1 MVGIVKRKKIN
12 RSKCM
17 EIHELGD
24 KLILKYQI
32 KQDFL
37 QRREEDS
44 LEYKWCQMNGFKES
58 VEVNI

>member
-1 MVGIVKRKKIN
+1 MIWQWHKDITLMWKTILTRIWMVGIIKRKKIN

-32 KQDFL
+32 K
-37 QRREEDS
+37 
-44 LEYKWCQMNGFKES
+44 
-58 VEVNI
+58 